1 MRRRV
6 ATGGRATRAVEEVG
20 SEDELEDI
28 TPVMEEIWTPPYHVP
43 ESTWSVP
50 GPLDHAQTPHYTF
63 CLLCEKWCSAGHLM
77 SAGHSTAIQKW
88 MQSGKPV
95 LKIPPRFAEDEQV
108 EMLIQSRH
116 PTWSRRTILAAKQA
130 ILQMAYYRAQEGTF
144 RGEIPPEMDENLK
157 KVLEEVREHPHQPV
171 VQPAASDDEA
181 WGSWRASPDLRRPVT
196 PPRRPVTPPKQP
208 PRQKAKVEPSPVL
221 QPPMPVPAEVPPLP
235 APVEAPPLGVP
246 LPIQPPL
253 PPPSTA
259 APTYSWTPTPAPR
272 VGAVYSTPSGQSY
285 RVREELGL
293 LSEAE
298 KEAWRIALNQARQ
311 VRPRVASRSLP
322 MPPPAPL
329 HGSTAAC
336 PYRLHGPAAT
346 GLFEFYDHPMESCAR
361 LWELASPTS
370 GSKGAASGSLKDHA
384 VPKGQPIA
392 RHSAGAALPP
402 REPKPVYASCA
413 EGLPAGLAPHV
424 ICSACG
430 SSVAVA
436 APVQDANMKNNQEPD
451 TRHRDPAAGLGLAA
465 DQGELFLS
473 SDPETRRELHKRL
486 SHVSQGHVPYW
497 ANCEACNRS
506 RGLTPA
512 RMRVDRPEKEYQ
524 VDQFMYRSRCF
535 IILVHVLAFAVAVTF
550 RPEGMSGREA
560 STFLEPWLAHFGL
573 SRRGD
578 TKPSFYSD
586 PEPLTINIAQALA
599 ERYEGHS
606 ESFAPERHAPVAE
619 RAVRTLKGI
628 VSSHELQ
635 LRENGV
641 VLGDDPGTLE
651 FLFRYAAHV
660 HNRFAVSVGS
670 TMSPLQKLR
679 GHDHRPQLTYPFGA
693 VVFAKVSRSSKEEVD
708 AKYARGVYLGPVLGS
723 TGHQVRIRLDSGE
736 TKLIVA
742 PGLKLLY
749 PLRYD
754 ASLLD
759 GAKALEGFVPP
770 LDEERF
776 RELHLPY
783 VPGGGPSKE
792 WVREHGGTPRCPGC
806 SEEATSSR
814 HSVRC
819 VRRYQRWLRDAV
831 DNALEELDRD
841 PPPAQGPPAKRVRFG
856 DSEVREFSAPSAP
869 SEVEVDVPQID
880 AEANDHL
887 SDYEPSLPSEDEGE
901 DDLMGVA
908 EAPKDDRPAIR
919 LLEELWAC
927 GCVRYVPTPL
937 TACDV
942 YDLQAFCSLLVDGR
956 SSCDKLPYSC
966 IASLGNVEHEHVEH
980 DVGRLSLGVPVG
992 RLSLGARSVELGRAS
1007 WSVEREHASW
1017 SVERERASWS
1027 VERGHVGWSV
1037 GHEHV
1042 GWSVGSVCL
1051 QWPGSRAGGSLYAH
1065 WGPLGLGLET

>member
-1 MRRRV
+1 MKAHAKWVRPSRPV
-6 ATGGRATRAVEEVG
+6 PEIWVHDESPAVTEDSAMAKAPAGTTEDPAMMEEVG

-43 ESTWSVP
+43 ESTWSIP

-77 SAGHSTAIQKW
+77 SAGHSSAIQRW
-88 MQSGKPV
+88 MQSGKP
-95 LKIPPRFAEDEQV
+95 LLQIPPRFAEDEQV

-116 PTWSRRTILAAKQA
+116 PTWSRRTILKQA

-157 KVLEEVREHPHQPV
+157 KVLEEVREHPHQPA
-171 VQPAASDDEA
+171 VQPAVSDDEA
-181 WGSWRASPDLRRPVT
+181 WGNWRASPDLRRPVT

-221 QPPMPVPAEVPPLP
+221 QPSMPVPAEAPSLP

-259 APTYSWTPTPAPR
+259 APAYSWTPTPAPR

-293 LSEAE
+293 LPEAE

-311 VRPRVASRSLP
+311 VRPRVAS
-322 MPPPAPL
+322 
-329 HGSTAAC
+329 TAA
-336 PYRLHGPAAT
+336 
-346 GLFEFYDHPMESCAR
+346 
-361 LWELASPTS
+361 

-413 EGLPAGLAPHV
+413 ESLPVGLAPHV

-635 LRENGV
+635 LRENGI

-759 GAKALEGFVPP
+759 GAKALEGFIPP

-856 DSEVREFSAPSAP
+856 DSEVREFFGA
-869 SEVEVDVPQID
+869 
-880 AEANDHL
+880 
-887 SDYEPSLPSEDEGE
+887 
-901 DDLMGVA
+901 
-908 EAPKDDRPAIR
+908 
-919 LLEELWAC
+919 
-927 GCVRYVPTPL
+927 
-937 TACDV
+937 
-942 YDLQAFCSLLVDGR
+942 
-956 SSCDKLPYSC
+956 
-966 IASLGNVEHEHVEH
+966 
-980 DVGRLSLGVPVG
+980 
-992 RLSLGARSVELGRAS
+992 LGAF
-1007 WSVEREHASW
+1007 
-1017 SVERERASWS
+1017 
-1027 VERGHVGWSV
+1027 RG
-1037 GHEHV
+1037 
-1042 GWSVGSVCL
+1042 
-1051 QWPGSRAGGSLYAH
+1051 
-1065 WGPLGLGLET
+1065 

>member
-1 MRRRV
+1 MKAHAKWVRPSRPV
-6 ATGGRATRAVEEVG
+6 PEIWVHDESPAVTEDSAMAKAPAGTTEDPAMVEEVG

-77 SAGHSTAIQKW
+77 SAGHSTAIQRW

-272 VGAVYSTPSGQSY
+272 VGAVYSTPSGQRPPIGGGERGMADS
-285 RVREELGL
+285 
-293 LSEAE
+293 AE
-298 KEAWRIALNQARQ
+298 PGASGAAKGGEQI
-311 VRPRVASRSLP
+311 VAN
-322 MPPPAPL
+322 ATAGTAAL

-361 LWELASPTS
+361 LWELASPAS

-451 TRHRDPAAGLGLAA
+451 TQHRDPAAGLGLAA

-708 AKYARGVYLGPVLGS
+708 AKYARGVYLGPVLDQCLALLG
-723 TGHQVRIRLDSGE
+723 IRCVSGWI
-736 TKLIVA
+736 LA
-742 PGLKLLY
+742 RP
-749 PLRYD
+749 
-754 ASLLD
+754 SLL
-759 GAKALEGFVPP
+759 L
-770 LDEERF
+770 
-776 RELHLPY
+776 
-783 VPGGGPSKE
+783 
-792 WVREHGGTPRCPGC
+792 
-806 SEEATSSR
+806 
-814 HSVRC
+814 
-819 VRRYQRWLRDAV
+819 LRV
-831 DNALEELDRD
+831 
-841 PPPAQGPPAKRVRFG
+841 
-856 DSEVREFSAPSAP
+856 
-869 SEVEVDVPQID
+869 
-880 AEANDHL
+880 
-887 SDYEPSLPSEDEGE
+887 
-901 DDLMGVA
+901 
-908 EAPKDDRPAIR
+908 
-919 LLEELWAC
+919 
-927 GCVRYVPTPL
+927 
-937 TACDV
+937 
-942 YDLQAFCSLLVDGR
+942 
-956 SSCDKLPYSC
+956 
-966 IASLGNVEHEHVEH
+966 
-980 DVGRLSLGVPVG
+980 
-992 RLSLGARSVELGRAS
+992 
-1007 WSVEREHASW
+1007 
-1017 SVERERASWS
+1017 
-1027 VERGHVGWSV
+1027 
-1037 GHEHV
+1037 
-1042 GWSVGSVCL
+1042 
-1051 QWPGSRAGGSLYAH
+1051 
-1065 WGPLGLGLET
+1065 

>member
-1 MRRRV
+1 
-6 ATGGRATRAVEEVG
+6 
-20 SEDELEDI
+20 
-28 TPVMEEIWTPPYHVP
+28 
-43 ESTWSVP
+43 
-50 GPLDHAQTPHYTF
+50 
-63 CLLCEKWCSAGHLM
+63 M
-77 SAGHSTAIQKW
+77 SAGHSSAIQRW
-88 MQSGKPV
+88 MQSGKP
-95 LKIPPRFAEDEQV
+95 LLQIPPRFAEDEQV

-130 ILQMAYYRAQEGTF
+130 ILPDGLLPGAGGNLPRRDSARNGRESQEGLGGGAGAPAPAGSAAGGAGGGVG
-144 RGEIPPEMDENLK
+144 RRSMGELAGLSGSTASCYATQAPSDSTQAATAPEGE
-157 KVLEEVREHPHQPV
+157 
-171 VQPAASDDEA
+171 
-181 WGSWRASPDLRRPVT
+181 GRA
-196 PPRRPVTPPKQP
+196 
-208 PRQKAKVEPSPVL
+208 PRQFCSHQCRCLRKRLHCRRLWKRPRWGYLCQYSRRCRLLRQRLVDTNAGTEGRCSVQYPVGAKLPNERRVGPPIGGGERGMGDSAEPGASGAAKGGEQIV
-221 QPPMPVPAEVPPLP
+221 AN
-235 APVEAPPLGVP
+235 ATAG
-246 LPIQPPL
+246 
-253 PPPSTA
+253 TA
-259 APTYSWTPTPAPR
+259 A
-272 VGAVYSTPSGQSY
+272 
-285 RVREELGL
+285 
-293 LSEAE
+293 
-298 KEAWRIALNQARQ
+298 
-311 VRPRVASRSLP
+311 
-322 MPPPAPL
+322 L

-346 GLFEFYDHPMESCAR
+346 GLFEFYDHPMESSAR
-361 LWELASPTS
+361 LWQLASPAS

-392 RHSAGAALPP
+392 RLAA

-535 IILVHVLAFAVAVTF
+535 IILVHVLALAVAVTF

-792 WVREHGGTPRCPGC
+792 WVREHGRTPRCPGC

-841 PPPAQGPPAKRVRFG
+841 PP
-856 DSEVREFSAPSAP
+856 
-869 SEVEVDVPQID
+869 
-880 AEANDHL
+880 
-887 SDYEPSLPSEDEGE
+887 
-901 DDLMGVA
+901 
-908 EAPKDDRPAIR
+908 
-919 LLEELWAC
+919 
-927 GCVRYVPTPL
+927 
-937 TACDV
+937 
-942 YDLQAFCSLLVDGR
+942 
-956 SSCDKLPYSC
+956 
-966 IASLGNVEHEHVEH
+966 
-980 DVGRLSLGVPVG
+980 
-992 RLSLGARSVELGRAS
+992 ARSGPT
-1007 WSVEREHASW
+1007 
-1017 SVERERASWS
+1017 
-1027 VERGHVGWSV
+1027 G
-1037 GHEHV
+1037 
-1042 GWSVGSVCL
+1042 
-1051 QWPGSRAGGSLYAH
+1051 QAG
-1065 WGPLGLGLET
+1065 

>member
-1 MRRRV
+1 MKAHACKVGATVAACAGDLGARRESSGDRGLGDGKGPSGHDGGSSDGGGGRL
-6 ATGGRATRAVEEVG
+6 GGRARGHHSRYGGGLDPCSGVNVEY
-20 SEDELEDI
+20 SR
-28 TPVMEEIWTPPYHVP
+28 
-43 ESTWSVP
+43 
-50 GPLDHAQTPHYTF
+50 
-63 CLLCEKWCSAGHLM
+63 SAGPRPDTFLHLLPALREVVFSGTLDVCRAFFSDGKVDAVGAAAPANTTSLRGGRAGGDVDPVETPDLVTEDDPRGQASHPSDGLLPGAGGNLPRRDSARNGRESREGLEG
-77 SAGHSTAIQKW
+77 SAGAPAPAGGAAGGVGRRSMGELARLFGSTASCHATQAPSDST
-88 MQSGKPV
+88 QAATAPEGEGRALAGSAATYAGACGSVSTAGACGSAPVGGTFTNTAAVAASFDSGPDVLVDTNAGTEGRCSVQHPV
-95 LKIPPRFAEDEQV
+95 GAKLPSERRVGPPIGGGERGMADSAEPGA
-108 EMLIQSRH
+108 SG
-116 PTWSRRTILAAKQA
+116 AAKGGEQIFA
-130 ILQMAYYRAQEGTF
+130 NATSGT
-144 RGEIPPEMDENLK
+144 
-157 KVLEEVREHPHQPV
+157 
-171 VQPAASDDEA
+171 
-181 WGSWRASPDLRRPVT
+181 
-196 PPRRPVTPPKQP
+196 
-208 PRQKAKVEPSPVL
+208 
-221 QPPMPVPAEVPPLP
+221 
-235 APVEAPPLGVP
+235 
-246 LPIQPPL
+246 
-253 PPPSTA
+253 TA
-259 APTYSWTPTPAPR
+259 
-272 VGAVYSTPSGQSY
+272 
-285 RVREELGL
+285 
-293 LSEAE
+293 
-298 KEAWRIALNQARQ
+298 
-311 VRPRVASRSLP
+311 
-322 MPPPAPL
+322 L

-336 PYRLHGPAAT
+336 PYKLHIPAAT
-346 GLFEFYDHPMESCAR
+346 GLFEFYDHPMESSAR
-361 LWELASPTS
+361 LWQLASPAS

-384 VPKGQPIA
+384 VPKGQLIA

-413 EGLPAGLAPHV
+413 ESLSVGLAPHV

-512 RMRVDRPEKEYQ
+512 RMRGDRPEKEYQ
-524 VDQFMYRSRCF
+524 VDQFMHRSRCF

-560 STFLEPWLAHFGL
+560 STYLEPWLAHFGL

-635 LRENGV
+635 LRENGL

-660 HNRFAVSVGS
+660 HNRFAVCVGS

-679 GHDHRPQLTYPFGA
+679 GHDHKPQLTYPFGA

-749 PLRYD
+749 PLGYD

-759 GAKALEGFVPP
+759 GAKPLKLLRGLFLLWTRRDSGSSTFPICREGDLQKNGSENTVAHQSAPAAL
-770 LDEERF
+770 R
-776 RELHLPY
+776 R
-783 VPGGGPSKE
+783 
-792 WVREHGGTPRCPGC
+792 PR
-806 SEEATSSR
+806 
-814 HSVRC
+814 SVRC
-819 VRRYQRWLRDAV
+819 VRRCQRWLRDAV

-869 SEVEVDVPQID
+869 SEGEVEVPQID

-887 SDYEPSLPSEDEGE
+887 SDYEPS
-901 DDLMGVA
+901 
-908 EAPKDDRPAIR
+908 
-919 LLEELWAC
+919 
-927 GCVRYVPTPL
+927 
-937 TACDV
+937 
-942 YDLQAFCSLLVDGR
+942 SLRGR
-956 SSCDKLPYSC
+956 
-966 IASLGNVEHEHVEH
+966 
-980 DVGRLSLGVPVG
+980 R
-992 RLSLGARSVELGRAS
+992 
-1007 WSVEREHASW
+1007 
-1017 SVERERASWS
+1017 
-1027 VERGHVGWSV
+1027 
-1037 GHEHV
+1037 
-1042 GWSVGSVCL
+1042 
-1051 QWPGSRAGGSLYAH
+1051 
-1065 WGPLGLGLET
+1065 

>member
-1 MRRRV
+1 MGGGGGRL
-6 ATGGRATRAVEEVG
+6 GGRARGHHSRDGRNLDPPVPCSGVNVEYSRSVGPRPDTSLHLLSALREMVFSGTLDVCRAFFSDAKVDAVGEAASANSTSLRGGRAGGDVDPVETPDLVT
-20 SEDELEDI
+20 EDDPRSQASHPSDGLL
-28 TPVMEEIWTPPYHVP
+28 
-43 ESTWSVP
+43 P
-50 GPLDHAQTPHYTF
+50 GAGGNLPKRD
-63 CLLCEKWCSAGHLM
+63 SARNGRE
-77 SAGHSTAIQKW
+77 
-88 MQSGKPV
+88 P
-95 LKIPPRFAEDEQV
+95 
-108 EMLIQSRH
+108 
-116 PTWSRRTILAAKQA
+116 
-130 ILQMAYYRAQEGTF
+130 QEGL
-144 RGEIPPEMDENLK
+144 GGGAGA
-157 KVLEEVREHPHQPV
+157 
-171 VQPAASDDEA
+171 PAPAGGAAQLAVSDDEA
-181 WGSWRASPDLRRPVT
+181 WGNWRASPGST
-196 PPRRPVTPPKQP
+196 ASCYATQ
-208 PRQKAKVEPSPVL
+208 APSDSTQAATSPEGEGRAL
-221 QPPMPVPAEVPPLP
+221 ASSAATNAGEAPSLP

-259 APTYSWTPTPAPR
+259 ASAYSWTPTPAPR

-293 LSEAE
+293 LGASGAAKGGEQ
-298 KEAWRIALNQARQ
+298 I
-311 VRPRVASRSLP
+311 VAN
-322 MPPPAPL
+322 ATAGTAAL

-346 GLFEFYDHPMESCAR
+346 GLFEFYDHPMESSAR
-361 LWELASPTS
+361 LWQLASPAS

-430 SSVAVA
+430 SSVAVE

-660 HNRFAVSVGS
+660 HSRFAVSVGS

-754 ASLLD
+754 AS
-759 GAKALEGFVPP
+759 
-770 LDEERF
+770 
-776 RELHLPY
+776 
-783 VPGGGPSKE
+783 
-792 WVREHGGTPRCPGC
+792 
-806 SEEATSSR
+806 
-814 HSVRC
+814 
-819 VRRYQRWLRDAV
+819 
-831 DNALEELDRD
+831 
-841 PPPAQGPPAKRVRFG
+841 
-856 DSEVREFSAPSAP
+856 
-869 SEVEVDVPQID
+869 
-880 AEANDHL
+880 
-887 SDYEPSLPSEDEGE
+887 
-901 DDLMGVA
+901 
-908 EAPKDDRPAIR
+908 
-919 LLEELWAC
+919 
-927 GCVRYVPTPL
+927 
-937 TACDV
+937 
-942 YDLQAFCSLLVDGR
+942 
-956 SSCDKLPYSC
+956 
-966 IASLGNVEHEHVEH
+966 AS
-980 DVGRLSLGVPVG
+980 
-992 RLSLGARSVELGRAS
+992 
-1007 WSVEREHASW
+1007 
-1017 SVERERASWS
+1017 
-1027 VERGHVGWSV
+1027 
-1037 GHEHV
+1037 
-1042 GWSVGSVCL
+1042 
-1051 QWPGSRAGGSLYAH
+1051 
-1065 WGPLGLGLET
+1065 